1 MSPLARA
8 LRTFAAGMVGVL
20 GSVLILVNSGDYKA
34 GAVVLGLGAA
44 TAALAGL
51 LAGLAALNDSLTA
64 STPAGKA
71 LATFIQMIVAGLGA
85 VVFNSAAD
93 LTTFPKL
100 AMTVGVGAIVAA
112 AQTFLQNAAEQG

>member
-20 GSVLILVNSGDYKA
+20 GSVLILVNSGDYRA
-34 GAVVLGLGAA
+34 GAVVLGLGVA

-51 LAGLAALNDSLTA
+51 IAGLMALKESLTA
-64 STPAGKA
+64 DTPAGKA
-71 LATFIQMIVAGLGA
+71 LATFLQMIVAGLGA

-100 AMTVGVGAIVAA
+100 VGTVALGALVAA
-112 AQTFLQNAAEQG
+112 AQTFAQNAAEQA